1 MLLTPAPGTDT
12 KRFLL
17 SEAKEGAMTQA
28 CVEDARFD
36 VLVESLNEAYLN
48 SQLDDYRLLELKDSR
63 DEQTT
68 CRVQWGPMM
77 RA

>member
-1 MLLTPAPGTDT
+1 
-12 KRFLL
+12 
-17 SEAKEGAMTQA
+17 MTQA